1 MLKTESLEKRFG
13 NLTAVDNVSIEVDAG
28 EFRTLIGP
36 NGAGK
41 TTFFNLI
48 TGGLTPTSGSVWFD
62 GEDITDLEPHEIAQ
76 RGCSRSFQ
84 ITSIFPALTVEEN
97 LQVVAQAKDD
107 GRRKLFTPKEKLE
120 RPMNRVDELVDLLD
134 LEPVRHR
141 TASELSHGQKRY
153 LEIGL
158 TLAGDPKL
166 LMLDEPTA
174 GMSQEE
180 TREIIH
186 LLDEIKSEY
195 TIVLVEHDMDVVMEL
210 SDRIMV
216 LHHGNVIAEGT
227 PEEVSNDER
236 VREAYLGVEE
246 TYV

>member
-1 MLKTESLEKRFG
+1 MLRTESLEKRFG
-13 NLTAVDNVSIEVDAG
+13 SLTAVNDVSIDVEKG

-41 TTFFNLI
+41 TTFFNLVTGSLPPTDGHIYLDGEEI
-48 TGGLTPTSGSVWFD
+48 TGLG
-62 GEDITDLEPHEIAQ
+62 PHEIAQ

-84 ITSIFPALTVEEN
+84 ITSIFPDLTVEEN
-97 LQVVAQAKDD
+97 IRVMAQATLE
-107 GRRKLFTPKEKLE
+107 GRPSMFRPKETLTEPLE
-120 RPMNRVDELVDLLD
+120 RVDELVELLE
-134 LEPVRHR
+134 LEDVRDR

-158 TLAGDPKL
+158 TLAPEPDL

-180 TREIIH
+180 TREIIE
-186 LLDEIKSEY
+186 LLDEIKSDY
-195 TIVLVEHDMDVVMEL
+195 TVVLVEHDMDVVMSL

-216 LHHGNVIAEGT
+216 LHHGDIIAEGA
-227 PEEVSNDER
+227 PAEIRDDER

>member
-1 MLKTESLEKRFG
+1 MLKTETLEKQFG
-13 NLTAVDNVSIEVDAG
+13 DLTAVDNVSIEVDAG

-48 TGGLTPTSGSVWFD
+48 TGSLTPTSGSVWFD

-97 LQVVAQAKDD
+97 LRVMAQAKDD
-107 GRRKLFTPKEKLE
+107 ARRKLFILKEELE

-180 TREIIH
+180 TREIIQ
-186 LLDEIKSEY
+186 LLDKIKSEY
-195 TIVLVEHDMDVVMEL
+195 TVVLVEHDMDVVMEL

-216 LHHGNVIAEGT
+216 LDHGNVIAEGT
-227 PEEVSNDER
+227 PEDVSNDER

-246 TYV
+246 SYV

>member
-1 MLKTESLEKRFG
+1 MLRTESLEKRFG
-13 NLTAVDNVSIEVDAG
+13 TLTAVDGVSIDVETG

-41 TTFFNLI
+41 TTFFNLV
-48 TGGLTPTSGSVWFD
+48 TGSLPPSGGHIYLD
-62 GEDITDLEPHEIAQ
+62 GEEVTDLGPHEIAR

-84 ITSIFPALTVEEN
+84 ITSIFPDLTVEEN
-97 LQVVAQAKDD
+97 IRVMAQAKLP
-107 GRRKLFTPKEKLE
+107 GRPSMFKRKEDLAGPLK
-120 RPMNRVDELVDLLD
+120 RVDELIDLLELAD
-134 LEPVRHR
+134 VRDR

-153 LEIGL
+153 LELGL
-158 TLAGDPKL
+158 TLAPDPDL

-180 TREIIH
+180 TREIIG
-186 LLDEIKSEY
+186 LLDEIKSDY
-195 TIVLVEHDMDVVMEL
+195 TTVLVEHDMDVVMSL

-216 LHHGNVIAEGT
+216 LHHGDIIAEGS
-227 PEEVSNDER
+227 PAEIRDDER

-246 TYV
+246 SYV

>member
-13 NLTAVDNVSIEVDAG
+13 NLKAVNDVSIDIEEG
-28 EFRTLIGP
+28 EFRSLIGP

-41 TTFFNLI
+41 TTLFNLV
-48 TGGLTPTSGSVWFD
+48 TGALTPSSGQIYFD
-62 GEDITDLEPHEIAQ
+62 GENITDLEPHEIAQ

-84 ITSIFPALTVEEN
+84 ITSIFPDLSVEEN
-97 LQVVAQAKDD
+97 LRVMAQAKLR
-107 GRRKLFTPKEKLE
+107 GRPSMFKRKEELVEPLK
-120 RPMNRVDELVDLLD
+120 RVDELVDLLD
-134 LEPVRHR
+134 LEDVRER
-141 TASELSHGQKRY
+141 TASELSHGQKRH

-158 TLAGDPKL
+158 TLARDPNL

-180 TREIIH
+180 TREIID
-186 LLDEIKSEY
+186 LLNEIKSDY
-195 TIVLVEHDMDVVMEL
+195 TVLLVEHDMDVVMSL

-216 LHHGNVIAEGT
+216 LHHGEVIAEGT
-227 PEEVSNDER
+227 PDVVRDDER

>member
-1 MLKTESLEKRFG
+1 MLRTESLEKRFG
-13 NLTAVDNVSIEVDAG
+13 SLTAVDDVSIDVETG

-41 TTFFNLI
+41 TTLFDLV
-48 TGGLTPTSGSVWFD
+48 TGTLPPSGGHIYLD
-62 GEDITDLEPHEIAQ
+62 GEEVTDLEPHEIAQ

-84 ITSIFPALTVEEN
+84 ITSIFPGLTVDEN
-97 LQVVAQAKDD
+97 IRVMAQAKLKS
-107 GRRKLFTPKEKLE
+107 RPPMFKRKEELTEPLE
-120 RPMNRVDELVDLLD
+120 RVDELVSLLE
-134 LEPVRHR
+134 LEDVRDR

-158 TLAGDPKL
+158 TLAPEPDL

-180 TREIIH
+180 TREIID
-186 LLDEIKSEY
+186 LLDEIRSDY
-195 TIVLVEHDMDVVMEL
+195 TVLLVEHDMDVVMSL
-210 SDRIMV
+210 SDQIMV
-216 LHHGNVIAEGT
+216 LHHGEIIAKGT
-227 PEEVSNDER
+227 PSEIRDDER

>member
-1 MLKTESLEKRFG
+1 MLRTESLKRRFG
-13 NLTAVDNVSIEVDAG
+13 SLTAVDDVSIKVDRG

-48 TGGLTPTSGSVWFD
+48 TGSLPPSSGHIYLD
-62 GEDITDLEPHEIAQ
+62 GEEITDFGPHEIAQ

-84 ITSIFPALTVEEN
+84 ITSIFPDLSVEEN
-97 LQVVAQAKDD
+97 LRVMAQAKLE
-107 GRRKLFTPKEKLE
+107 GRPSMFKRKEKLVE
-120 RPMNRVDELVDLLD
+120 PLRRVNELVDLLD
-134 LEPVRHR
+134 LEDVRER
-141 TASELSHGQKRY
+141 TASKLSHGQKRY

-158 TLAGDPKL
+158 TLARDPDL

-180 TREIIH
+180 TREIIN
-186 LLDEIKSEY
+186 LLDEIKSDY
-195 TIVLVEHDMDVVMEL
+195 TVMLVEHDMDVVMSL

-216 LHHGNVIAEGT
+216 LHHGEVIAEGT
-227 PEEVSNDER
+227 PDVIRDDER